1 MILDIYK
8 DSLEY
13 SLQDGKT
20 LLKLGLT
27 LLFSFLIIPIFL
39 VLGYYYRVLDTSTHG
54 MINGDEKLPDFSD
67 LTSMFVD
74 GLKVFLVKLVYLLIP
89 IIILII
95 TRLIGGGASNLNSMA
110 GNGIITVGTIISIIL
125 AIIFYFLSI
134 MAVANMVAENGS
146 IKAAFDFKGI
156 FKIITNI
163 GWLRY
168 IGFYLG
174 LIIIMLLISIVIGLI
189 ITLLWFAFGL
199 VGALAG
205 ALGAKVGLILGL
217 IIGFAVYL
225 FFVYPYLT
233 IFESRAVGLIYEPLP
248 ESDEQ

>member
-1 MILDIYK
+1 MDAGQITSDALQYPLGKFNKILV
-8 DSLEY
+8 
-13 SLQDGKT
+13 
-20 LLKLGLT
+20 LGILT
-27 LLFSFLIIPIFL
+27 ILSILIIPGFL
-39 VLGYYYRVLDTSTHG
+39 VLGYLYKIIKSTLEG
-54 MINGDEKLPDFSD
+54 SPELPEFNEWI
-67 LTSMFVD
+67 TMFVD